1 MNYQLLDKFRSLFEG
16 RQYRHRSSNQG
27 DLVAAYLYE
36 DLHTIGRSARYRERV
51 DAGLDVLNRA
61 NIRHG
66 VKARRGDGSFGEI
79 VPGIDPAFEDG
90 FVVGRG
96 PIATI
101 EIGVEVKILAK
112 AMIKQIDRVVTDL
125 GKQVSHFRSKGGNP
139 ITVGI
144 AGVNWVNQ
152 YCSVEGDRLWP
163 TDGKKYKHPVQEA
176 AEAERHLLQRAAP
189 EFDEFVI
196 LRFVATNQRPFDF
209 EWKDR
214 KETEM
219 DYGAALAR
227 ISALYQ
233 QRF

>member
-1 MNYQLLDKFRSLFEG
+1 MNYQLLEKFRSLFEG

-36 DLHTIGRSARYRERV
+36 DLYAIARSQRYRERV
-51 DAGLDVLNRA
+51 ESGLDVLNRA
-61 NIRHG
+61 NRRHG
-66 VKARRGDGSFGEI
+66 VRARRGDGSFGEI
-79 VPGIDPAFEDG
+79 VPGVHPTLEKG
-90 FVVGRG
+90 FIVGRG

-125 GKQVSHFRSKGGNP
+125 GKQVTHFKSKGGTP

-144 AGVNWVNQ
+144 AGVNWAPN
-152 YCSVEGDRLWP
+152 YCSIEKNTLWP
-163 TDGKKYKHPVQEA
+163 TDGREYKHPIQEA
-176 AEAERHLLQRAAP
+176 AAAERHLLQRAAP
-189 EFDEFVI
+189 EFDEFI
-196 LRFVATNQRPFDF
+196 LLRFIATNEQPFDF
-209 EWKDR
+209 RWKDA
-214 KETEM
+214 KATEM

-227 ISALYQ
+227 ISAAYQ

>member
-1 MNYQLLDKFRSLFEG
+1 LNYQLLDKFRSLFEG

-27 DLVAAYLYE
+27 DQVAAYLYE
-36 DLHTIGRSARYRERV
+36 DLHAIARSARYRERV
-51 DAGLDVLNRA
+51 DGGLDVLNRA
-61 NIRHG
+61 NKRHG

-79 VPGIDPAFEDG
+79 VPGIDPTFEDG
-90 FVVGRG
+90 FSVGRG

-112 AMIKQIDRVVTDL
+112 AMVKQIDRVVTDL
-125 GKQVSHFRSKGGNP
+125 GRQVGHFKSKGGNP

-144 AGVNWVNQ
+144 AGVNWAPN
-152 YCSVEGDRLWP
+152 YCSIEKNTLWP
-163 TDGKKYKHPVQEA
+163 TNGREYKHPIQEA
-176 AEAERHLLQRAAP
+176 AAAERHLLQRAAP
-189 EFDEFVI
+189 EFDEFII
-196 LRFVATNQRPFDF
+196 LRFIATNEWPFDF
-209 EWKDR
+209 TWKDAQAAQ
-214 KETEM
+214 M